1 MKNNRNPK
9 VDAFI
14 GRAKKWQKEL
24 ELLRSIV
31 LECGFDEEIKW
42 GHPCYTVD
50 GKNLFVLQGFKEY
63 CAIMFF
69 KGALLKDPKHIL
81 IKTGENTQAGRQ
93 LRFTDIAQIIKI
105 EKTIKLYIREA
116 AAVEKAGLKVER
128 KRISEYAV
136 PEELKIQFDKNPK
149 LKTSFESLTPGRQRA
164 YLLFFSSAKQS
175 QTRESR
181 IAKFI
186 PKILNGKGMDD

>member
-1 MKNNRNPK
+1 MKSSLNPK

-14 GRAKKWQKEL
+14 GKAKKWKKEL

-31 LECGFDEEIKW
+31 LDCGFDEEIKW

-50 GKNLFVLQGFKEY
+50 GKNLFVLQGFKDY

-69 KGALLKDPKHIL
+69 KGALLNDPKRIL

-93 LRFTDIAQIIKI
+93 LRFTDIAQIVKI
-105 EKTIKLYIREA
+105 EKTIKLYVREA

-128 KRISEYAV
+128 KKTSDYAI
-136 PEELKIQFDKNPK
+136 PEEFKVHLDKNPA
-149 LKTSFESLTPGRQRA
+149 LKTAFESLTPGRQRA

-175 QTRESR
+175 QTREAR
-181 IAKFI
+181 VAKFV
-186 PKILNGKGMDD
+186 PKILKGKGMDD

>member
-1 MKNNRNPK
+1 MKSRMNPK

-24 ELLRSIV
+24 ELLRNIV
-31 LECGFDEEIKW
+31 LDCGFDEEIKW
-42 GHPCYTVD
+42 GHPCYTVG
-50 GKNLFVLQGFKEY
+50 GKNLFVLQGFKDY

-69 KGALLKDPKHIL
+69 KGALLSDSKRIL

-105 EKTIKLYIREA
+105 EKTIKSYVREA

-128 KRISEYAV
+128 KKSSDYAI
-136 PEELKIQFDKNPK
+136 PEEFKIQLDKNPA

-175 QTRESR
+175 QTRETR
-181 IAKFI
+181 VAKFI
-186 PKILNGKGMDD
+186 PKILKGKGMDD

>member
-1 MKNNRNPK
+1 MKSDTNPK

-31 LECGFDEEIKW
+31 LECGFNEEVKW

-50 GKNLFVLQGFKEY
+50 GKNLFVLQGFKDY

-81 IKTGENTQAGRQ
+81 IKTGENTQASRQ
-93 LRFTDIAQIIKI
+93 LRFTDISQIVKL
-105 EKTIKLYIREA
+105 EKTIKSYTKEA

-128 KRISEYAV
+128 KKTSEYAM
-136 PEELKIQFDKNPK
+136 PEEFKIQIDKNSK
-149 LKTSFESLTPGRQRA
+149 LRTAFESLTPGRQRA

-175 QTRESR
+175 QTREAR
-181 IAKFI
+181 VAKFI
-186 PKILNGKGMDD
+186 PKILKGKGMDD